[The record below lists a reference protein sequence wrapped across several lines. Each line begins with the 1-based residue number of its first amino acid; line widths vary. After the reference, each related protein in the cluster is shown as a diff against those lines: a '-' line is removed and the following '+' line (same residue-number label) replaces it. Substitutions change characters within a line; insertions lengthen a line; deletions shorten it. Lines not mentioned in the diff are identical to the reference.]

1 MIQIRVAIEA
11 LITVPDGTVMPE
23 SGGRALILPSGD
35 WVKPFVVF
43 ELNDE
48 RDLTSIEAFEMGLD
62 IDEEIVDW
70 F

>member
-1 MIQIRVAIEA
+1 MMQVLVMIEA
-11 LITVPDGTVMPE
+11 LITVPDGTSLPE
-23 SGGRALILPSGD
+23 NGGRALTLPSGD

-48 RDLTSIEAFEMGLD
+48 RDLTSIEAFNMGLD